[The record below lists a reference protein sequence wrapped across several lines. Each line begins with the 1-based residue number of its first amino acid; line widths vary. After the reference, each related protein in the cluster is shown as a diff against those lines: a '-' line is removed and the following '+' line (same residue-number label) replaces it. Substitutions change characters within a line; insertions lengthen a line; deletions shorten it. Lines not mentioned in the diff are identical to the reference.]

1 MELTTLFE
9 VGLAALIKSALLAV
23 VLLTA
28 FAYMTLAERKVMAW
42 MQVRIGP
49 NRAGPFGFFQP
60 VADGIKLLFKEE
72 LIPSEAD
79 RLMFIIAPV
88 ITVLPSLVIM
98 AVVPFGP
105 PVNICLPTA
114 FSPSWVWTCYT
125 VPLAI
130 ADLNVS
136 VLYILSVASIAV
148 YGIVLAGW
156 SSANKYAMLGGLRST
171 AQMVSYEIALGLSVV
186 GPV

>member
-1 MELTTLFE
+1 MELQTLVE
-9 VGLAALIKSALLAV
+9 VALAALIKSALLAF

-42 MQVRIGP
+42 LQVRIGP

-72 LIPSEAD
+72 LIPAGAD
-79 RLMFIIAPV
+79 RLMFVIAPV
-88 ITVLPSLVIM
+88 ITVIPALVIM

-114 FSPSWVWTCYT
+114 FVPSWTWTCYT
-125 VPLAI
+125 VPLA
-130 ADLNVS
+130 
-136 VLYILSVASIAV
+136 VA
-148 YGIVLAGW
+148 
-156 SSANKYAMLGGLRST
+156 GL
-171 AQMVSYEIALGLSVV
+171 
-186 GPV
+186 